1 MNPAPTPAPRR
12 AGFTIIEL
20 TIALLILVVGVLGL
34 VGTSTQI
41 TRMITIATLDTDRS
55 KAFQSV
61 IETIQALP
69 FDSIAAGSDS
79 VGGFFVQWTPQATVG
94 RSVLIDVVTTGRGLT
109 AAEGGGTTIGLSV
122 SDTFTIRRVR

>member
-1 MNPAPTPAPRR
+1 MNTSPTPAPRR

-20 TIALLILVVGVLGL
+20 TVALLILVVGVLGF

-41 TRMITIATLDTDRS
+41 TRMVTIAALDTDRS
-55 KAFQSV
+55 KAFQSA

-79 VGGFFVQWTPQATVG
+79 VGLFLVEWTPRSIVG
-94 RSVLIDVVTTGRGLT
+94 RSVMIDVVTTGRGLT
-109 AAEGGGTTIGLSV
+109 TAEGGGTTIGLSV
-122 SDTFTIRRVR
+122 PDTFTIRRVR